1 MNSRAGTAT
10 LCSNHA
16 KVAGFLANLLAAGC
30 GRNRSRMMQKL
41 IALGFVLAGIAFAAP
56 APGQSYTDEER
67 QACESDAFK
76 LCGQAIP
83 DQERVKACLIA
94 NMSKLTPA
102 CRRMFQRGR

>member
-1 MNSRAGTAT
+1 
-10 LCSNHA
+10 
-16 KVAGFLANLLAAGC
+16 
-30 GRNRSRMMQKL
+30 MMQKL

-67 QACESDAFK
+67 QACEADAFK
-76 LCGQAIP
+76 LCGNAIP

>member
-1 MNSRAGTAT
+1 
-10 LCSNHA
+10 
-16 KVAGFLANLLAAGC
+16 
-30 GRNRSRMMQKL
+30 MQKL

-67 QACESDAFK
+67 QACEADAFK

-83 DQERVKACLIA
+83 DQERVKACLIS
-94 NMSKLTPA
+94 NMSKLSPA

>member
-1 MNSRAGTAT
+1 
-10 LCSNHA
+10 
-16 KVAGFLANLLAAGC
+16 
-30 GRNRSRMMQKL
+30 MMQKL

-56 APGQSYTDEER
+56 APGQSYTEEER
-67 QACESDAFK
+67 QACEGDAFK
-76 LCGQAIP
+76 LCNHAIP